1 MSLSIERYTGNFDDL
16 GSFID
21 RTFEAYAEKNGISCN
36 YRDFCFIA
44 KDGALTAGLVI
55 GHSYYGSVYISD
67 LIVTEEYRK
76 RGIGTMLM
84 KRVEDEF
91 RGKGMEYISLTTFAF
106 QAPEFYKKLGYEV
119 EFIRESKNPKLNK
132 YFLIK
137 YDI

>member
-16 GSFID
+16 GGFID

-36 YRDFCFIA
+36 YRDFCFVARDEDRII
-44 KDGALTAGLVI
+44 GLVM
-55 GHSYYGSVYISD
+55 GHSYYDSVYIGE
-67 LIVTEEYRK
+67 LIVTEECRG

-84 KRVEDEF
+84 KRVEEEY
-91 RGKGMEYISLTTFAF
+91 RGKGMEYICLTTYAF
-106 QAPEFYKKLGYEV
+106 QAPEFYKKLGYKV
-119 EFIRESKNPKLNK
+119 EYIRKSRNEKLTK

>member
-21 RTFEAYAEKNGISCN
+21 RTFEAYAEKHGVSCN
-36 YRDFCFIA
+36 YRDFCFVARDEDRII
-44 KDGALTAGLVI
+44 GLVM
-55 GHSYYGSVYISD
+55 GHSYYDSVYIGE
-67 LIVTEEYRK
+67 LIVTEECRG

-84 KRVEDEF
+84 KRVEEEY
-91 RGKGMEYISLTTFAF
+91 RGKGMEYICLTTYAF
-106 QAPEFYKKLGYEV
+106 QAPEFYKKLGYKV
-119 EFIRESKNPKLNK
+119 EYIRKSRNEKLTK